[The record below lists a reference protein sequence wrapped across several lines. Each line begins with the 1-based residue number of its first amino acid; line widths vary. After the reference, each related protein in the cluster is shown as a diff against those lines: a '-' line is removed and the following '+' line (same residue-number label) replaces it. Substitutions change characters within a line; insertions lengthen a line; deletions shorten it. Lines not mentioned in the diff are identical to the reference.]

1 MKPCIVTFASCDA
14 LHFVRALM
22 QSVAQHHPEVD
33 RFCVLVSRDTAQ
45 ADALRDEFTTI
56 PLASLGLPGGDDFL
70 FQYDTPELASVA
82 QPWIVDHMF
91 SRGYDT
97 VVFIASHIR
106 IYQPL
111 RDAFRLLDTTADVVL
126 TPNFNAA
133 IAGARHPDAPDA
145 ADVPGM
151 GTCTPDF
158 LAVRRTQNT
167 CRFIRWWQEQLHGTN
182 VLPMKDQRWHDLIPA
197 MCGRTVILRHQGYN
211 VTPWNLEERR
221 VHIECTGQFR
231 ADDETL
237 VFLNFSGFNPE
248 LPDTWPHSQAMHD
261 ASEDVVQLTRE
272 YAEALQALASAWY
285 AGLPN
290 EFAVFS
296 DGSRVTH
303 AERLRFRRNET
314 LRRACAGQ
322 PFSRPDL
329 LRIEPPAMAEE
340 DKIASSFSA
349 LGEMGRLQGLS
360 EQLLGRPATPA
371 EIGAWRPSM
380 RSRLGMARLLV
391 AMGLSR
397 EARRTPGWLA
407 RLLRYVAHSPM
418 AAGPVRDYA
427 VLPLIR
433 LLQLGARVFPGLA
446 YRPCLRSDDAI
457 APEPHPRTTRGHFAP
472 STRSER
478 SGHGTPGVNILGYFS
493 RELGIGEAARSLAG
507 SCDAAGIDV
516 TRIDVGELFDAPAST
531 IGESS
536 VPRPAHRS
544 IDILCYNAD
553 VTLAAAQ
560 HLRAIGHHSRY
571 RIGFW
576 HWEQPIL
583 PLRFHEAFAEVDEL
597 WVPST
602 FVQEAISPVA
612 PVPVVTIPHA
622 VRFTPTPGV
631 HRTAFGLP
639 QDKCLVLV
647 MYDFHS
653 LQERKNPQAAIAAFR
668 QAKAA
673 EPSLG
678 LVIKTINAQHHQ
690 RERQEL
696 QEALRDVPDVTF
708 IDAALPRQQTWDL
721 EMCCDILL
729 SLHRAEGFGL
739 ILAEMMSL
747 GKSVVATGWSANMDF
762 MDESNSLPVAF
773 ELKPLPRSI
782 GPYEAG
788 VLWAEPD
795 IDHAAAALRRL
806 VTDRDLAAR
815 LGHHARE
822 TIHRTLDPQVVGA
835 RVRQRLDV
843 IDRWFPRVGAVP
855 PR

>member
-1 MKPCIVTFASCDA
+1 MKPCIVTIASCHSLYFA
-14 LHFVRALM
+14 RALM
-22 QSVAQHHPEVD
+22 QSVAEHHPEAD
-33 RFCVLVSRDTAQ
+33 RFCVLVARDTQQ
-45 ADALRDEFTTI
+45 ADSLRDEFTTI
-56 PLASLGLPGGDDFL
+56 PVASLGLPGGDDFL
-70 FQYDTPELASVA
+70 FQYDAPELASVA

-97 VVFIASHIR
+97 VFFIAPNIR

-111 RDAFRLLDTTADVVL
+111 LEAFRLLDTTADVVL
-126 TPNFNAA
+126 TPNFTAP
-133 IAGARHPDAPDA
+133 ISGPWHPDA
-145 ADVPGM
+145 ADMLGM
-151 GTCTPDF
+151 GTFNPGF
-158 LAVRRTQNT
+158 LAVRRTENM
-167 CRFIRWWQEQLHGTN
+167 CRFIRLWQENLQRN
-182 VLPMKDQRWHDLIPA
+182 DVLPLADERWHDLIPA
-197 MCGRTVILRHQGYN
+197 LCDRTAILRHRGYN
-211 VTPWNLEERR
+211 VTPWNLDERR
-221 VHIECTGQFR
+221 VHVDRTGQLL
-231 ADDETL
+231 ADDEKL
-237 VFLNFSGFNPE
+237 VFFNFSGSSPE
-248 LPDTWPHSQAMHD
+248 QPEALPHSQAIHV
-261 ASEDVVQLTRE
+261 ASEAVIQLTRE
-272 YAEALQALASAWY
+272 YAEALQELGSDWY
-285 AGLPN
+285 SGLPN
-290 EFAVFS
+290 EFGIFS

-303 AERLRFRRNET
+303 AERVRFRRDET
-314 LRRACAGQ
+314 LRRACAGR
-322 PFSRPDL
+322 PFSRSEL
-329 LRIEPPAMAEE
+329 LILEPPATAEE
-340 DKIASSFSA
+340 DKIATSFPA
-349 LGEMGRLQGLS
+349 LGEMGRLQGMS

-371 EIGAWRPSM
+371 EIRAWRPWM

-391 AMGLSR
+391 TTGLSR

-407 RLLRYVAHSPM
+407 RLLRYIGHSPM

-427 VLPLIR
+427 VIPLTR
-433 LLQLGARVFPGLA
+433 LLSLASGISPGLA

-457 APEPHPRTTRGHFAP
+457 APEPHPGTTRGHIAP
-472 STRSER
+472 SHQSER
-478 SGHGTPGVNILGYFS
+478 PGHGTPGVNILGYFS

-507 SCDAAGIDV
+507 SCDQAGIAV
-516 TRIDVGELFDAPAST
+516 TQIDVGELFDAPASN
-531 IGESS
+531 IGGTSE
-536 VPRPAHRS
+536 PRQEQHP
-544 IDILCYNAD
+544 IDILVYNAD

-583 PLRFHEAFAEVDEL
+583 PRRFHDAFAEVDEL

-602 FVQEAISPVA
+602 FVQEAIGPVS
-612 PVPVVTIPHA
+612 PVPVVKIPHA

-631 HRTAFGLP
+631 NRAAFGLP

-647 MYDFHS
+647 MYDFYS
-653 LQERKNPQAAIAAFR
+653 FQERKNPQAAIAAFR

-678 LVIKTINAQHHQ
+678 LVIKTINAQHHH

-739 ILAEMMSL
+739 VLAEMMYL

-773 ELKPLPRSI
+773 ALQPLPRPI

-788 VLWAEPD
+788 IPWAEPD

-815 LGHHARE
+815 LGHNARE
-822 TIHRTLDPQVVGA
+822 TIRRTLGPKVVGE
-835 RVRQRLDV
+835 RVRQRLVV
-843 IDRWFPRVGAVP
+843 IDRWFPRVGAAP